1 MTGPIRYQFSELGD
15 GQTNLMASAND
26 VTTEKDA
33 WLRNVGLTM
42 ENWQDAAGG
51 RFGEL
56 NQIWDSAAQRTS
68 EFQTELA
75 TALQQCQQNGQDALQ
90 QCLTALE

>member
-1 MTGPIRYQFSELGD
+1 MTGPIRYQFGELGD
-15 GQTNLMASAND
+15 GHTNMMATAND
-26 VTTEKDA
+26 VAAEKSA
-33 WLRNVGLTM
+33 WLRNVNLTM

-56 NQIWDSAAQRTS
+56 NQIWDTAAERTT
-68 EFQTELA
+68 EFQTQLA
-75 TALQQCQQNGQDALQ
+75 GALQQCQQNGQNALQ